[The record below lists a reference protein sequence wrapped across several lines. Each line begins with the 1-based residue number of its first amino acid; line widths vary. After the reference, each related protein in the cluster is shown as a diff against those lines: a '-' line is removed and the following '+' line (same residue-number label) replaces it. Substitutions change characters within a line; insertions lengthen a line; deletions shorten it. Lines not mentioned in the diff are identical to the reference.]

1 MEKKISPKGEHNKLN
16 YDERIKNYVDF
27 SEQRFEEYCQ
37 RHKYFYRKLHLNQ
50 SDDIFSCPIPHWNRL
65 GLLTSMPDYFVYNDR
80 EQIFVEVKAS
90 NKLKTKDLKSYIAWE
105 KMFCDPK
112 YTKYR
117 IAFCFNDK
125 IVMKTTDQI
134 LELLPQSKLS
144 SYHEGNKYYILP
156 I

>member
-1 MEKKISPKGEHNKLN
+1 MEKKIFNKGELNKES
-16 YDERIKNYVDF
+16 YDNRIKNYVDL

-37 RHKYFYRKLHLNQ
+37 KHKYFFRKLHLNQ
-50 SDDIFSCPIPHWNRL
+50 SDDIFTCPIPHWNRL

-90 NKLKTKDLKSYIAWE
+90 NKIKIKDVKSYIAWE

-117 IAFCFNDK
+117 IAFCFADK
-125 IVMKTTDQI
+125 IVMKTVDQI
-134 LELLPQSKLS
+134 LELLPKSKLD

-156 I
+156 L